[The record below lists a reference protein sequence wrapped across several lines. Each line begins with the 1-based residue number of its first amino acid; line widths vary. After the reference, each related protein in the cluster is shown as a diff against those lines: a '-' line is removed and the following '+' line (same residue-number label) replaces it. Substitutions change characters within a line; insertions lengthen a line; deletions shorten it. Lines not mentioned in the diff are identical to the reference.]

1 MNIVD
6 EVFEAFQKRGGAAYF
21 GEPVSVLEH
30 CLQAALAA
38 ETAGAAPSLVAAALL
53 HDIGHVIHRLPED
66 VADRGIDSRHENL
79 ACSWLSP
86 YFGPEVTE
94 PIRLHVAAK
103 RYLCGVDTDYL
114 RRLSPAFIQ
123 SLGLQGGPLTEEE
136 AEEFIH
142 SPYSQQA
149 ILVRRWDDLA
159 KVPGLATPAL
169 QHYRPLLESTVRR
182 DVA

>member
-1 MNIVD
+1 
-6 EVFEAFQKRGGAAYF
+6 
-21 GEPVSVLEH
+21 
-30 CLQAALAA
+30 
-38 ETAGAAPSLVAAALL
+38 
-53 HDIGHVIHRLPED
+53 
-66 VADRGIDSRHENL
+66 
-79 ACSWLSP
+79 
-86 YFGPEVTE
+86 
-94 PIRLHVAAK
+94 LHVAAK

-114 RRLSPAFIQ
+114 RRLSPASIQ